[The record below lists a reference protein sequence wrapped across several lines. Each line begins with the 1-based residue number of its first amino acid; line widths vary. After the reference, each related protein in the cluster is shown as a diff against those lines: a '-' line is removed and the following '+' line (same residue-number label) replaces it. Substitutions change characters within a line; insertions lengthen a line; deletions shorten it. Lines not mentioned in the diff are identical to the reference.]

1 MTEEIE
7 WLTQIRNRD
16 PRRDGVD
23 AGPAPEPEAQPASDG
38 AAPIDDSPVPPLT
51 NPSDTKGG

>member
-1 MTEEIE
+1 MAHPISTV
-7 WLTQIRNRD
+7 RSA
-16 PRRDGVD
+16 PRRRRGR
-23 AGPAPEPEAQPASDG
+23 AAPEPEAQPASDG

>member
-1 MTEEIE
+1 MAHPDP
-7 WLTQIRNRD
+7 NPSD
-16 PRRDGVD
+16 PRRDAVE